1 MTPCTYLAKYLS
13 NYLRTKVAIW
23 ISSRLLSDE
32 GITPFHQ
39 DDTFTQRSPSRAQP
53 AKNLAHLHTG
63 QTCCSNK
70 VTLPWN
76 FPNLYARSRISA
88 DFPLQRR
95 PPATRPRTLWSHVR
109 CGTLATGRDVLPM
122 RPHFCSPS
130 YLPSSLCNTDTACMS
145 IERTLCYR
153 DSTIKVMNI

>member
-23 ISSRLLSDE
+23 ISNRLLSDE
-32 GITPFHQ
+32 GIAPFHQ

-76 FPNLYARSRISA
+76 FLIYTQGHESRRTSLCSAVPRPRDHARSGHTSA
-88 DFPLQRR
+88 AGPSPLVAMSCRCD
-95 PPATRPRTLWSHVR
+95 RTS
-109 CGTLATGRDVLPM
+109 AVLPTFLPLSVI
-122 RPHFCSPS
+122 RIPLVCPS
-130 YLPSSLCNTDTACMS
+130 NVHCVIGT
-145 IERTLCYR
+145 RQ
-153 DSTIKVMNI
+153 